1 MTAINV
7 RLPQSIHKMAKEI
20 SKKDH
25 VSLNQFVTSAIAE
38 KISALMTE
46 EYLQERANRGSRQ
59 KFLKA
64 LAKVPV
70 KEPSQEDRL

>member
-1 MTAINV
+1 
-7 RLPQSIHKMAKEI
+7 MAKEI

-59 KFLKA
+59 KFLRA
-64 LAKVPV
+64 LAKVPD

>member
-59 KFLKA
+59 KFLRA
-64 LAKVPV
+64 LAKVPD